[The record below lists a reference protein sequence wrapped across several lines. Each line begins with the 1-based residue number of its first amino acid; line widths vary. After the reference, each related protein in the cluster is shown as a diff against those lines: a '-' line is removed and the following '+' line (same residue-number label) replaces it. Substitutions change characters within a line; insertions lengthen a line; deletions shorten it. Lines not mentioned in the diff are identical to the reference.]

1 MPGVWRRRGPMA
13 FVRRLAILVAVLACG
28 YGAYWLYVTYADKA
42 TGANIERNAGPPARP
57 VELGEVK
64 ATRLKRT
71 VDAVATTKARQ
82 AIEVVPLVAGRVV
95 EIPVVAG
102 QEVKKGD
109 TILRLDDDIERANL
123 AEARAKLQQARLAL
137 ERAQVL
143 RQSNTVTTATLEQL
157 RALEATASA
166 EIERADRRL
175 ADRTLRASFDGRVGL
190 TRVEVGARIDSD
202 MVVTTLDDLSEVE
215 LEFLL
220 PETVFGEARIGMPV
234 EAEGAAFPG
243 RSFAGKI
250 SSIDSR
256 IDKVSRTFKV
266 RAGVPNPD
274 RVLPAGMFMRVV
286 VVLSEKDALTVPE
299 EAIIAEADDTFVYLA
314 VDQKALRRS
323 VKLGQRQPGLVEITK
338 GLAAGERIVV
348 RGVQRL
354 RDGVPI
360 RVVGESG
367 GASAERKKGGGGRGN
382 GT

>member
-1 MPGVWRRRGPMA
+1 MA
-13 FVRRLAILVAVLACG
+13 LVRRLTILVAVLACG
-28 YGAYWLYVTYADKA
+28 YGAYWLYVTYSGKA
-42 TGANIERNAGPPARP
+42 TGANIERNAGPPARL

-64 ATRLKRT
+64 DTRLKRT

-82 AIEVVPLVAGRVV
+82 AIEVVPLVAGRVM

-123 AEARAKLQQARLAL
+123 AEARAKQQQASLAM

-157 RALEATASA
+157 KALEAATSA
-166 EIERADRRL
+166 EIERAERRL

-190 TRVEVGARIDSD
+190 TRVEVGARIDSNV
-202 MVVTTLDDLSEVE
+202 VVTTLDDLSEVE

-220 PETVFGEARIGMPV
+220 PETVFGEARIGMSV

-243 RSFAGKI
+243 RSFSGKI
-250 SSIDSR
+250 TSIDSR
-256 IDKVSRTFKV
+256 IDRVSRTFKV
-266 RAGVPNPD
+266 RASVPNPD
-274 RVLPAGMFMRVV
+274 RVLPAGMFMRLVV
-286 VVLSEKDALTVPE
+286 VMSEKNALTVPE
-299 EAIIAEADDTFVYLA
+299 EAIIAEAEDTFVYLA
-314 VDQKALRRS
+314 KDQKAVRRS
-323 VKLGQRQPGLVEITK
+323 VKLGQRQPGIVEITK
-338 GLAAGERIVV
+338 GLAAGEKIVV

-360 RVVGESG
+360 RVVGESDGSG
-367 GASAERKKGGGGRGN
+367 GPSKERKKGGGARGN